1 MSKYDALY
9 FVGDN
14 QAINRV
20 RVDSSK
26 TRNRGAF
33 SSSLAALKE
42 THTLHAL
49 FCSCKLQVLLLYF
62 ADALLNL
69 PKVQASQHFPMI
81 HELLS
86 LGCNCPTKRLQPNK
100 LGPTQ

>member
-33 SSSLAALKE
+33 SGSLAALVQRDQHLNSSHYLY
-42 THTLHAL
+42 TVHTAPVLGVYVTLTRLHTLSG
-49 FCSCKLQVLLLYF
+49 FIK
-62 ADALLNL
+62 
-69 PKVQASQHFPMI
+69 
-81 HELLS
+81 
-86 LGCNCPTKRLQPNK
+86 
-100 LGPTQ
+100 